1 MCHGAIGGAVKT
13 KVSADRRSR
22 GRAGGLLWLI
32 AASSTALSACSA
44 GSSGPPP
51 AGTVGGASGF
61 VGSGGGAGGPLLTIR
76 ADGGSTG
83 FTGIGNAGTGGAPS
97 GLGPDGGS
105 SSSRTPISIDGCSAG
120 NAGGVSTED
129 VQKLMAASTSGS
141 MRWLYPYDGT
151 VFPRGLK
158 APLLMWDD
166 GTTTVPTAVY
176 VHVHSNLFDYK
187 GCLVPSAAGQLQLPE
202 DVWDAAGTRTLGASD
217 PFDVELTTLSGGT
230 ATGPITEK
238 LVIAQATINGSIYY
252 NTYNSLTGGGLGGAI
267 VRIVPGKD
275 AEFFLRPLACTGCH
289 SVSTSGTRL
298 IARELTSLDNGQ
310 VYNLTP
316 TTAANPTPARAGVST
331 AFVGLSP
338 DGSMYVTNAQRA
350 GLGPEINGGVPAL
363 ADVDA
368 VAYETDTGAVIA
380 DTGIPT
386 SAMMLT
392 FSPDGSLV
400 VYNDYAAGQG
410 HGLSVAAF
418 DRASRKASLAK
429 QLYTDPQN
437 FLGWPF
443 FLPDNRAVVFAAG
456 ASGQFSGAGTGIVP
470 FIPGPTSDLWLA
482 DVGSGS
488 ASILA
493 QAMGFKSAQDAA
505 SGTTYLP
512 FGAEDIHHVYYPTVS
527 PVAAGGYIW
536 VFFDSMRHYGNRG
549 VARQLWGTALTLS
562 ADGKYTQDPSHP
574 AFYLGGQ
581 QFETAN
587 HRAFTALDPCKQ
599 EGASCNTGVDCC
611 KGFCTNHVCGIPDM
625 PRCSQTSEACKTSA
639 DCCDPRERCVNGFCS
654 TLIQ

>member
-1 MCHGAIGGAVKT
+1 MLGRK
-13 KVSADRRSR
+13 SA
-22 GRAGGLLWLI
+22 WLF
-32 AASSTALSACSA
+32 AASAAFLSACSA
-44 GSSGPPP
+44 GSSKSPGQ
-51 AGTVGGASGF
+51 AGT
-61 VGSGGGAGGPLLTIR
+61 SGGVVGVSAPG
-76 ADGGSTG
+76 
-83 FTGIGNAGTGGAPS
+83 AGTGGVPLTLGGNGGGTGIISVGSQGAGGAVS
-97 GLGPDGGS
+97 GPAPDGGTS
-105 SSSRTPISIDGCSAG
+105 SGRTPISIDGCTMGS
-120 NAGGVSTED
+120 GVSSDD
-129 VQKLMAASTSGS
+129 VQKLMAAASNGS

-158 APLLMWDD
+158 SPLLMWDD

-176 VHVHSNLFDYK
+176 VHMRSSLFDYK
-187 GCLVPSAAGQLQLPE
+187 GCLVPTAAGQLQLPQ

-230 ATGPITEK
+230 ATGPITQK
-238 LVIAQATINGSIYY
+238 IVLAQATINGSIYY
-252 NTYNSLTGGGLGGAI
+252 NTYNSLNGGSLGGAI
-267 VRIVPGKD
+267 VRITPGQD
-275 AEFFLRPLACTGCH
+275 ASFFLRPLACTGCH

-298 IARELTSLDNGQ
+298 IARELTSADNGQ

-331 AFVGLSP
+331 AFVGIAP
-338 DGSMYVTNAQRA
+338 DGSLYVSNAQRS
-350 GLGPEINGGVPAL
+350 GIGPEINGGVPAL

-368 VAYETDTGAVIA
+368 VVYETDTGNVIP

-392 FSPDGSLV
+392 FSPDGSLIV
-400 VYNDYAAGQG
+400 FNDYAAGQG
-410 HGLSVAAF
+410 KGLSLMTF
-418 DRASRKASLAK
+418 DRGSRKASGYK
-429 QLYTDPQN
+429 PLYTDPQN
-437 FLGWPF
+437 YLGWPF
-443 FLPDNRAVVFAAG
+443 ILPDNRAVVVASG

-470 FIPGPTSDLWLA
+470 LVPGPLSDLWIV
-482 DVGSGS
+482 DIGSGS
-488 ASILA
+488 AAMLA
-493 QAMGFKSAQDAA
+493 QAMGFKSAQDAV

-562 ADGKYTQDPSHP
+562 ADGTYTQDPSHP

-611 KGFCTNHVCGIPDM
+611 KGFCTNHMCGVPDK
-625 PRCSQTSEACKTSA
+625 PRCSQTSEACKASS
-639 DCCDPRERCVNGFCS
+639 DCCDPRDRCINGFCS
-654 TLIQ
+654 TLLQ